1 MQSIPEDV
9 KIFISDVET
18 FVSVVL
24 KGENLSKKAKERKD
38 VITRKV
44 KDIKSSYAQQFPE
57 KRDSDDSSEDEDPEN
72 DSISMTSDRIDKDEE
87 SCYDGHQYPPVAA
100 TDLLSVLKAG
110 YLEKRRK
117 DHSFFGPEWQ
127 KRWCALS
134 NHIFYYYGSD
144 KDKQQKGEFAIDG
157 YTVRMNNMLR
167 KDAKKDC
174 CFEITAPDKRI
185 YQFTAA
191 SQKDAEDWVDQIQFV
206 LKDMQSGMIPVDED
220 GETYDD
226 IGVDDDKGSTAPI
239 DDDIYEVL
247 PEEDMPISSQKPPE
261 KINKPSNGIVTANK
275 ATDYSNYYQGLWDCM
290 GDHPD
295 ELSFKRGDSIYILSK
310 EYHNFGWWVGEMNGS
325 IGIVPKSYLTEM
337 YDI

>member
-1 MQSIPEDV
+1 MGIGVGCSPVGSHRHGQGVLQLGLLSLYGQHIRYTQKCSRNSVINHLEHFWVDYKRAQLPPLRSQSREEEDEV
-9 KIFISDVET
+9 AWEEWWRKKKKNASIENV
-18 FVSVVL
+18 
-24 KGENLSKKAKERKD
+24 NLS
-38 VITRKV
+38 
-44 KDIKSSYAQQFPE
+44 YA
-57 KRDSDDSSEDEDPEN
+57 
-72 DSISMTSDRIDKDEE
+72 IVVT
-87 SCYDGHQYPPVAA
+87 GHQYPPVAA

-110 YLEKRRK
+110 YLEKRR
-117 DHSFFGPEWQ
+117 
-127 KRWCALS
+127 
-134 NHIFYYYGSD
+134 

-247 PEEDMPISSQKPPE
+247 PDFCHSEDDKGQAETHGNVSIDVSE
-261 KINKPSNGIVTANK
+261 KVN
-275 ATDYSNYYQGLWDCM
+275 
-290 GDHPD
+290 
-295 ELSFKRGDSIYILSK
+295 
-310 EYHNFGWWVGEMNGS
+310 
-325 IGIVPKSYLTEM
+325 LTQALTI
-337 YDI
+337 DPLLCLL